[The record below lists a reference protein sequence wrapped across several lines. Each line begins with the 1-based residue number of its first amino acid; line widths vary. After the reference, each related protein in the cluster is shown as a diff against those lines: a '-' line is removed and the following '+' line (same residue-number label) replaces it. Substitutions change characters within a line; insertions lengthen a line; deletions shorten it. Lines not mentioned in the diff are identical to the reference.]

1 MQIRCLK
8 QNRNLG
14 ISYKGNL
21 VPLLSSLHEENVE
34 GNKAIQ
40 KRPEAA

>member
-8 QNRNLG
+8 QNRSLG